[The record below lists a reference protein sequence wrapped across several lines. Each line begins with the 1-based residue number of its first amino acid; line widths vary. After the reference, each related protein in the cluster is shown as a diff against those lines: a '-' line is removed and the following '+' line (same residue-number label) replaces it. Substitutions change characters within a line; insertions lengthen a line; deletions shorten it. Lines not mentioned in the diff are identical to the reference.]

1 MSLKRILVVGDGGV
15 GKTQFIKKIIG
26 KPFERRYLPTY
37 GINEIKHGNT
47 VYYDYPGQEQFVG
60 GTSRLHSINETI
72 DKVYFVYDTT
82 SRLSFKNLTAKWKK
96 LVADTYGSNID
107 YEIIGMKSD
116 IAGQRVNYGRVF
128 CNK

>member
-116 IAGQRVNYGRVF
+116 IADQRVNYGRVF

>member
-1 MSLKRILVVGDGGV
+1 MSFKRILVVGDGGV

-96 LVADTYGSNID
+96 LVADTYGPNIN

-116 IAGQRVNYGRVF
+116 IADQRVHYGRVF